1 MKNESITELL
11 HLVRTQGGQDAETGA
26 LHLIIGKVLTASPLT
41 VDVGGTT
48 QEAARFYLCDRLRQ
62 GHTEKV
68 TPTGMLSVTASCAS
82 GSHSS
87 ASVTGGTL
95 TVQTAAP
102 VLQKDDEVL
111 LLTSDDQLF
120 ILVDKVVHL

>member
-11 HLVRTQGGQDAETGA
+11 HLVRTQGGQGANTGA
-26 LHLIIGKVLTASPLT
+26 LHMIVGEVLTASPLT

-48 QEAARFYLCDRLRQ
+48 QESDRFYLCDRLRQ

-68 TPTGMLSVTASCAS
+68 TPTGTLSVSASCAS

-102 VLQKDDEVL
+102 VLQKGDAVL
-111 LLTSDDQLF
+111 LLTADDQSFVL
-120 ILVDKVVHL
+120 IDKVVHL